1 MFFPSRKLV
10 FAGESHQRSCVLLAI
25 WKWKWEKVILY
36 CMVSIYLDQHFVW
49 FGRRKSHTH
58 THNTQKYN
66 MVGLGQQNV
75 HLHRQRHTHTHTL
88 WLLESPLNTFS
99 SNQNSYS
106 NFLSFCRSSCV
117 ASLFHYRSKRFVA
130 LVCEWREVSFV
141 WSAWSILW
149 ANRVDCASVTTMTIF
164 RMPDKEKPIKHTA
177 LTAYTYTWMYC
188 CYCGRLCCRSSIVV
202 IFVATFWVCSSCNK
216 ISDDCVDEAT
226 FYYLS
231 LSTSFLLAFNIISV
245 LCWFFLHTLVRN
257 VCIK

>member
-10 FAGESHQRSCVLLAI
+10 FAGESHQRSCVLLAT

-106 NFLSFCRSSCV
+106 NLLSFCRSSCV

-164 RMPDKEKPIKHTA
+164 RMPRQRKTHQ
-177 LTAYTYTWMYC
+177 AYSVDSVHVHLNVLLLLWSFVLSLFHC
-188 CYCGRLCCRSSIVV
+188 CYFRCYFLSVF
-202 IFVATFWVCSSCNK
+202 FV
-216 ISDDCVDEAT
+216 
-226 FYYLS
+226 
-231 LSTSFLLAFNIISV
+231 
-245 LCWFFLHTLVRN
+245 
-257 VCIK
+257 